1 MSNILLGLF
10 SRNNDRFLSLL
21 DWLFDSNGDFLVRSV
36 GRDGIS
42 IILLDGVDV
51 GVFVLFAVALGLAFE
66 DTIRDNGENPE
77 EAEENTNTTSENESD
92 GSALPRTKVH
102 QRSVETGEEIV
113 MLSKVELMT
122 LVVVVMVMWGA
133 MDHSIIGPFHWL
145 YEVGDGS
152 VIGYWVRKD
161 AHEAAFNVNIRSS
174 WMVHV
179 RVCVMMMRV
188 TLRLDEWETKGLAE
202 GIGDL
207 NGLCVEA
214 ACTPGTTTGSMVGIH
229 VDWDSDTF
237 INVYFVA
244 FPNSMTEAS
253 AFDWLSGGRDH

>member
-10 SRNNDRFLSLL
+10 SRNNDSLLSLL

-66 DTIRDNGENPE
+66 DTIRDDGENPE

-102 QRSVETGEEIV
+102 QRGVETGEEIV

-122 LVVVVMVMWGA
+122 LVVVVMMWGA

-145 YEVGDGS
+145 YEVGDRS
-152 VIGYWVRKD
+152 VIGSWVRKD

-179 RVCVMMMRV
+179 RVCVVMMRV

-214 ACTPGTTTGSMVGIH
+214 ACAPATTTGSVVSIH

-237 INVYFVA
+237 VNIYFVA